1 MGQAMTD
8 TLEHF
13 ANTAHEF
20 LSADPG
26 PAGRERVRSAL
37 EQVLV
42 DDDFVR
48 RHLGPDNDSSR
59 KLLYEDP
66 ELGFCIFAHVYAGA
80 RGSGPHDHGPSWAI
94 YGQARGTTEMTDWA
108 VIEAPADGRP
118 GKVKPAR
125 IYDMNPGDAHLYNVG
140 DVHSPKRK
148 AETRLIRIEGIN
160 MEGVARSTYE
170 AES

>member
-1 MGQAMTD
+1 M
-8 TLEHF
+8 
-13 ANTAHEF
+13 
-20 LSADPG
+20 
-26 PAGRERVRSAL
+26 
-37 EQVLV
+37 LV
-42 DDDFVR
+42 DADFVR

-118 GKVKPAR
+118 GKVKPGR

-140 DVHSPKRK
+140 DVHSPKRE

-160 MEGVARSTYE
+160 MEGVARGTYE